1 MDNVDQAADT
11 VSDHIVQSG
20 RDLPA
25 LRRMVD
31 HLEQLNNLARSYQD
45 SYPEGGAR
53 EWADMVQ
60 EVEEA
65 RATIATLREQVA
77 QDREAMTHGRKE
89 AVKMLRRTGG
99 ADVTADQAWPN
110 TPVDEVVARQQV
122 ALVAALRDRNEARE
136 YLRERGNDHALTEQV
151 VKQNVEIKRLSAL
164 LSSEWAIRESAE
176 LLQKAMVADGRRQ
189 DAEIQTLRNDLQS
202 TRNAL
207 HLKDVQSRERMR
219 ANEELKKKLQENRG
233 ALIQPGLQEV
243 LAELKESESKRQ
255 VLVKE
260 AASSTAEIVKL
271 KRMLKAVLN
280 DLDDRA
286 RETAE
291 AVEEARDSAAKLK
304 KWQSAFEEVTALR
317 DEVILKIEE
326 LRDRLVLAVRNGVL
340 GDEGLRGAVDF
351 LNWSRDSFL
360 VVGDLA
366 GWVEAWHTRAPFPGT
381 INVIGT
387 GPAQASSP
395 EVPLP
400 AIADVSLVDAEV
412 TKWRA
417 FADDLVA
424 RLRAQIVSDP
434 ELLAGLVPDAC
445 VGVEET
451 AGAETQT
458 SFISPR
464 SQPQASTLGSDD
476 PNLAF
481 TDDDFQLTGATDAL
495 GSQGRK
501 RPIVTSPSKSKRSC
515 KGAHLAALKSPR
527 SASTGPAR
535 NKEVTPAIVRAYEA
549 MMATKPWERY
559 QHLPFGNGVGNP
571 IAYFCSPR
579 HQWPMLFKA
588 PICLKTMFSTHGG
601 DDQAERVVLAYLE
614 ESKQWFPQVP
624 SLVRQQD
631 KLLEWTC
638 DPATTFKYYSQRGA
652 LKSKPHGDLAKYQVQ
667 TIDDL
672 NVVCTQ
678 AISLVESKMVVPDQ
692 PYDFVDLEYTDLRDP
707 GPQWGAFDGGRL
719 VRVDGGPVEPR
730 EAYEER
736 LALAGS
742 ATII

>member
-1 MDNVDQAADT
+1 MDNVGQAADT

-77 QDREAMTHGRKE
+77 QDQEAMTHGREE

-99 ADVTADQAWPN
+99 ADVTAYLAWPN

-122 ALVAALRDRNEARE
+122 ALVTALRDRDEARE
-136 YLRERGNDHALTEQV
+136 YLRERGNDVLQLRGQLHQSNTAQHVLTEQV
-151 VKQNVEIKRLSAL
+151 AKQNVEIKRLSAL
-164 LSSEWAIRESAE
+164 LSSERAIRESAE
-176 LLQKAMVADGRRQ
+176 LLQKLWLPMAVAKTPR
-189 DAEIQTLRNDLQS
+189 E
-202 TRNAL
+202 
-207 HLKDVQSRERMR
+207 VQSCERMR

-243 LAELKESESKRQ
+243 FAELKESESKRQ

-291 AVEEARDSAAKLK
+291 AVEEARDSAVKLK

-360 VVGDLA
+360 VMGDLA
-366 GWVEAWHTRAPFPGT
+366 GWVEAWHIRAPFPGT

-434 ELLAGLVPDAC
+434 ELLAGLVADAC

-501 RPIVTSPSKSKRSC
+501 RPIVTSPTKSKRSC

-559 QHLPFGNGVGNP
+559 QHLPSIFP
-571 IAYFCSPR
+571 
-579 HQWPMLFKA
+579 
-588 PICLKTMFSTHGG
+588 
-601 DDQAERVVLAYLE
+601 AERANEATRMVDEALKAFWLKRGREVFERMFYLKLDSATDKYGSLDQIAGPLEMVLA
-614 ESKQWFPQVP
+614 
-624 SLVRQQD
+624 SL
-631 KLLEWTC
+631 K
-638 DPATTFKYYSQRGA
+638 
-652 LKSKPHGDLAKYQVQ
+652 
-667 TIDDL
+667 
-672 NVVCTQ
+672 
-678 AISLVESKMVVPDQ
+678 
-692 PYDFVDLEYTDLRDP
+692 
-707 GPQWGAFDGGRL
+707 
-719 VRVDGGPVEPR
+719 
-730 EAYEER
+730 
-736 LALAGS
+736 
-742 ATII
+742 

>member
-1 MDNVDQAADT
+1 
-11 VSDHIVQSG
+11 
-20 RDLPA
+20 
-25 LRRMVD
+25 MVD

-559 QHLPFGNGVGNP
+559 QHLPFGNGHLSP

-614 ESKQWFPQVP
+614 ESKQWFPRVP

-672 NVVCTQ
+672 KVVCTQ

>member
-1 MDNVDQAADT
+1 
-11 VSDHIVQSG
+11 
-20 RDLPA
+20 
-25 LRRMVD
+25 
-31 HLEQLNNLARSYQD
+31 
-45 SYPEGGAR
+45 
-53 EWADMVQ
+53 MVQ
-60 EVEEA
+60 EVEDA
-65 RATIATLREQVA
+65 RTTIAALREQVA
-77 QDREAMTHGRKE
+77 QDRDAMTHGREE
-89 AVKMLRRTGG
+89 AAKMLYRTGG
-99 ADVTADQAWPN
+99 GDVTADLAWPN
-110 TPVDEVVARQQV
+110 TPADEVIARQQV
-122 ALVAALRDRNEARE
+122 ALVAALRDRDEARE
-136 YLRERGNDHALTEQV
+136 YLRERGNDVLQLRGELHESNTTQHALSEQV
-151 VKQNVEIKRLSAL
+151 RAMRETAQGLQNVLA
-164 LSSEWAIRESAE
+164 
-176 LLQKAMVADGRRQ
+176 ADGRRQ
-189 DAEIQTLRNDLQS
+189 DEEIRILRLNLQS
-202 TRNAL
+202 ARHDL
-207 HLKDVQSRERMR
+207 RLKEVQSNERML
-219 ANEELKKKLQENRG
+219 ANEALKKKIQDARG
-233 ALIQPGLQEV
+233 PLIQPGLQEV

-304 KWQSAFEEVTALR
+304 KWQSVFEEVTALR

-326 LRDRLVLAVRNGVL
+326 LRDRLVFAVRNGVL
-340 GDEGLRGAVDF
+340 GDEGLRGA
-351 LNWSRDSFL
+351 
-360 VVGDLA
+360 
-366 GWVEAWHTRAPFPGT
+366 
-381 INVIGT
+381 
-387 GPAQASSP
+387 ASSP

-434 ELLAGLVPDAC
+434 ELLAGLVPDAS
-445 VGVEET
+445 VGVEEA

-464 SQPQASTLGSDD
+464 SQQQASTLGSDD

-495 GSQGRK
+495 GSQGLK

-559 QHLPFGNGVGNP
+559 QHLPSIFPAERANEATRMVDEALKAFWLKRGREVFERMFYLKLDSATDKYGSLDQIAGPLEMVLASLKVAEEDCAGTQHLSP

-614 ESKQWFPQVP
+614 ESKQWFPRVP
-624 SLVRQQD
+624 ALARQQD

-638 DPATTFKYYSQRGA
+638 DPATTFKYYSQRSA

-672 NVVCTQ
+672 KVVCTQ
-678 AISLVESKMVVPDQ
+678 SISLVESKMVVPDQ
-692 PYDFVDLEYTDLRDP
+692 PYDFVDLEYSDLCDP
-707 GPQWGAFDGGRL
+707 GPQWGAFDVHTQSRL

-736 LALAGS
+736 LASAGG

>member
-351 LNWSRDSFL
+351 LN
-360 VVGDLA
+360 
-366 GWVEAWHTRAPFPGT
+366 
-381 INVIGT
+381 
-387 GPAQASSP
+387 
-395 EVPLP
+395 
-400 AIADVSLVDAEV
+400 
-412 TKWRA
+412 
-417 FADDLVA
+417 
-424 RLRAQIVSDP
+424 
-434 ELLAGLVPDAC
+434 
-445 VGVEET
+445 
-451 AGAETQT
+451 
-458 SFISPR
+458 
-464 SQPQASTLGSDD
+464 
-476 PNLAF
+476 
-481 TDDDFQLTGATDAL
+481 
-495 GSQGRK
+495 
-501 RPIVTSPSKSKRSC
+501 
-515 KGAHLAALKSPR
+515 
-527 SASTGPAR
+527 
-535 NKEVTPAIVRAYEA
+535 
-549 MMATKPWERY
+549 
-559 QHLPFGNGVGNP
+559 
-571 IAYFCSPR
+571 
-579 HQWPMLFKA
+579 
-588 PICLKTMFSTHGG
+588 
-601 DDQAERVVLAYLE
+601 
-614 ESKQWFPQVP
+614 
-624 SLVRQQD
+624 
-631 KLLEWTC
+631 
-638 DPATTFKYYSQRGA
+638 
-652 LKSKPHGDLAKYQVQ
+652 
-667 TIDDL
+667 
-672 NVVCTQ
+672 
-678 AISLVESKMVVPDQ
+678 
-692 PYDFVDLEYTDLRDP
+692 
-707 GPQWGAFDGGRL
+707 
-719 VRVDGGPVEPR
+719 
-730 EAYEER
+730 
-736 LALAGS
+736 
-742 ATII
+742 